1 MSSLSLVP
9 KNAEMKL
16 LAIHPCR
23 GGSSRQYK
31 QIDVHTM
38 CNGDIGN
45 MDPNEIS
52 KFVLFF
58 LQSHLSEIGVEYEH
72 TMAVCQFILIT
83 FCLKIVYMIKGS
95 F

>member
-58 LQSHLSEIGVEYEH
+58 PPESSQ
-72 TMAVCQFILIT
+72 
-83 FCLKIVYMIKGS
+83 
-95 F
+95 